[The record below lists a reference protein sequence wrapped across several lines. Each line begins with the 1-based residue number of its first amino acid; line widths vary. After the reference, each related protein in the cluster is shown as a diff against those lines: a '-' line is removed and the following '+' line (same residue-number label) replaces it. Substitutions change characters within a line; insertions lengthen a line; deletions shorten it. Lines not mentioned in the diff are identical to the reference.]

1 MRPFS
6 FRAVGVIGAVLMMTP
21 GAARTAEKVG
31 FRQVTATHPVAV
43 QRGTKAEVRLRS
55 NLTLDETHAVLFA
68 QGGIK
73 MTFAE
78 PKPIAVPLG
87 NRTSPGTPFRFQVEV
102 PADQLPGVYEY
113 RVATA
118 QAVSSV
124 AQLLVTDY
132 PVTVE
137 TTAENGTVATAQK
150 VSLPAAVCG
159 VCEQMEDVDCYRF
172 TSQAGQELTLEIFA
186 QRVTDRIHG
195 MVVRGPAI
203 YLMDP
208 ILTLYGPSGQ
218 VVAQNDNFH
227 GGDAFLHVKLP
238 TAGDYTLEVRDAR
251 YAGDQRYSYCVEIA
265 DRPYAH
271 GIFPPA
277 VQDGQ
282 ATEVEVIGHL
292 LGGQPQHVAKPCV
305 AKLPAAGDSP
315 GIVRRRLATPAGE
328 TNPVSVLVSPYP
340 QFVERAGNPAPAKGP
355 TQAASQPAP
364 VNLPAGINGRLSRDD
379 EVDRYAFTAR
389 KGSAYRFEVF
399 ARRLG
404 SPLDSVLEI
413 QDAKGKPLTEADDGD
428 LFRAKDSRLTWT
440 APADGPYIVAVRD
453 LHGRGGERFV
463 YHLQAEPAEPDF
475 ELTGEYYY
483 AMLAPGTRM
492 IWFAKIDRQN
502 GFDAPVAI
510 EVENLPPGVTQTP
523 VTIPAG
529 MSQCG
534 IILSAAKDAAIGAS
548 LVRVRGK
555 ATLRGAD
562 GRERQLV
569 RYGRVTC
576 EQQNSGGGQA
586 RWPIETQIVGV
597 VKPMDLLAVAAT
609 PEEVTVSPGKPAE
622 IAVRIERSKDYTD
635 AVTLDMEFKYFTQVF
650 GAQLPPG
657 VTMSDKS
664 KTRLTG
670 NTSGGNVLEGKIIL
684 EAAPAAVAVERLPV
698 AVVAQVSIS
707 FSVNTNYASNP
718 IFLTVKK

>member
-1 MRPFS
+1 MRSLTAGVLVIWAGS
-6 FRAVGVIGAVLMMTP
+6 FTQA
-21 GAARTAEKVG
+21 AEKVG

-68 QGGIK
+68 RGGIR
-73 MTFAE
+73 MTYAE

-87 NRTSPGTPFRFQVEV
+87 NRTSPGTPFRFQGEV

-113 RVATA
+113 RVATK

-132 PVTVE
+132 GVTVE
-137 TTAENGTVATAQK
+137 TTAENGTAATAQQ
-150 VSLPAAVCG
+150 VSIPAALCG
-159 VCEQMEDVDCYRF
+159 VCERMEDVDCYRF
-172 TSQAGQELTLEIFA
+172 AGKAGQELTVEIFA

-195 MVVRGPAI
+195 MVVRGPTI

-227 GGDAFLHVKLP
+227 GGDSFLHVKLP
-238 TAGDYTLEVRDAR
+238 VAGDYTLEVRDAR

-271 GIFPPA
+271 SAFPPA
-277 VQDGQ
+277 VQAGQ
-282 ATEVEVIGHL
+282 TAEVEAIGHM
-292 LGGQPQHVAKPCV
+292 LGTQRAV
-305 AKLPAAGDSP
+305 AKLSAGADAP

-328 TNPVSVLVSPYP
+328 TNPVPVLVSPYS
-340 QFVERAGNPAPAKGP
+340 QLVERSGASPSPDQRSAAAAKP
-355 TQAASQPAP
+355 TP
-364 VNLPAGINGRLSRDD
+364 VNLPAGVNGRLSQDD
-379 EVDRYAFTAR
+379 EVDRYVFTAR
-389 KGSAYRFEVF
+389 KGAAYRFEVF

-404 SPLDSVLEI
+404 SPLDSVIEI
-413 QDAKGKPLTEADDGD
+413 YDLAGKPVTEADDGD

-440 APADGPYIVAVRD
+440 APADGQYVVAVRD
-453 LHGRGGERFV
+453 LHARGGERFV

-475 ELTGEYYY
+475 ELMGEYYY

-502 GFDAPVAI
+502 GLEAPVAI
-510 EVENLPPGVTQTP
+510 ELENLPPGVTQTP
-523 VTIPAG
+523 VTIPPG
-529 MSQCG
+529 MSQCA
-534 IILSAAKDAAIGAS
+534 IILSAAKDAPIGAS
-548 LVRVRGK
+548 LVRVCGK
-555 ATLRGAD
+555 ATVRGAD
-562 GRERQLV
+562 GREQQLV

-576 EQQNSGGGQA
+576 EQQNAGGGQA

-597 VKPMDLLAVAAT
+597 VRPMDLLSVTAT

-622 IAVRIERSKDYTD
+622 IAVRIERSKEYAD

-657 VTMSDKS
+657 VTMSANS
-664 KTRLTG
+664 KTRLT
-670 NTSGGNVLEGKIIL
+670 GNVLEGKIIL
-684 EAAPAAVAVERLPV
+684 EAAPTAVAVERLPV

-718 IFLTVKK
+718 VWLTVKK

>member
-1 MRPFS
+1 MPEMNRQVRLLGVCFL
-6 FRAVGVIGAVLMMTP
+6 AVSTGGPAL
-21 GAARTAEKVG
+21 AADKIG

-43 QRGTKAEVRLRS
+43 QRGAGTQREKAEVRLRS

-68 QGGIK
+68 RGGVK

-102 PADQLPGVYEY
+102 PADELPGVYEY

-132 PVTVE
+132 PVAVE
-137 TTAENGTVATAQK
+137 TTGENGSPAAAQQ

-159 VCEQMEDVDCYRF
+159 VCERMEDVDCYRF
-172 TSQAGQELTLEIFA
+172 AGQAGQELTLEIFA

-208 ILTLYGPSGQ
+208 ILTLYGPTGQ
-218 VVAQNDNFH
+218 VVAQNDNFY
-227 GGDAFLHVKLP
+227 GGDSFLHVKLP
-238 TAGDYTLEVRDAR
+238 AAGDYTLEVRDAR
-251 YAGDQRYSYCVEIA
+251 YAGDLRYSYCVEIA
-265 DRPYAH
+265 ERPYVY
-271 GIFPPA
+271 GVFPPA
-277 VQDGQ
+277 VQQGQ
-282 ATEVEVIGHL
+282 AAEVEVIGHL
-292 LGGQPQHVAKPCV
+292 LGGQPGASKPCM
-305 AKLPAAGDSP
+305 AKLPAMTDAS
-315 GIVRRRLATPAGE
+315 GIVRRRLDVPAGQ
-328 TNPVSVLVSPYP
+328 TNPASALISPYP
-340 QFVERAGNPAPAKGP
+340 QLVEPSGDRASGAKTLP
-355 TQAASQPAP
+355 TF
-364 VNLPAGINGRLSRDD
+364 NFPAGINGRLSRED
-379 EVDRYAFTAR
+379 ELDRYAFATR

-404 SPLDSVLEI
+404 SPLDAVLEI
-413 QDAKGKPLTEADDGD
+413 YDTKGRPLAEADDGD
-428 LFRAKDSRLTWT
+428 VFRGKDSRLTWT
-440 APADGPYIVAVRD
+440 APADGEYVVAVRD

-475 ELTGEYYY
+475 ELAGEYYY

-510 EVENLPPGVTQTP
+510 EVEGLPPGVTQTP
-523 VTIPAG
+523 VTIPPG

-534 IILSAAKDAAIGAS
+534 IVLSAAKDAKIRAS
-548 LVRVRGK
+548 LVRVRG
-555 ATLRGAD
+555 TTSVRGPE

-597 VKPMDLLAVAAT
+597 VKPMDLLSVTAT
-609 PEEVTVSPGKPAE
+609 PDQVTVSPGKPAE

-657 VTMSDKS
+657 VTMSAKS
-664 KTRLTG
+664 KTRLT
-670 NTSGGNVLEGKIIL
+670 GNVLEGKIIL
-684 EAAPAAVAVERLPV
+684 EAAPTAMPVERLPV

-718 IFLTVKK
+718 IWLTVKK